1 MNNFEGIEYL
11 RMKLRQKQGRVRTRY
26 DYYEMKEQKNLRSV
40 VIPPQL
46 KYSYPSTLGWCTK
59 AVDFLA
65 DRLVVKGFED
75 DNFNMQS
82 VYNLN
87 NPDVLFD
94 SAILS
99 ALIASCSFISISAD
113 ADGFPRLEVID
124 AYNATGIVDQ
134 ITGML
139 KEGYAVLQRDKDGNP
154 VIEAY
159 YAPNYTEFY
168 YAGVAGVQ
176 RIANPAP
183 YPLLVPII
191 NRPDAVRPFGHSR
204 ISRAC
209 MDIQDKARGTI
220 TRAEITSEFYSFPQ
234 KYILGLQ
241 EGDEFDTVRASISSF
256 LTLYEADGDTRPTVG
271 QFQQSSTEPFMNQMR
286 QFASLFCG
294 ETGLSMDDIGFV
306 SQNPSSA
313 EAIRASHESLR
324 NTARRAQR
332 DFGVGFVNAGYLAA
346 CLRDDMPYKR
356 TEVYQT
362 GVVWQPII
370 EPDAHSMSQVG
381 DAAIKINQA
390 IPDYFGKDNLEQLI
404 GVKAN
409 D

>member
-1 MNNFEGIEYL
+1 MNNLEGIAYL
-11 RMKLRQKQGRVRTRY
+11 RMKLSQKQGRVRTRY
-26 DYYEMKEQKNLRSV
+26 DYYEMKEHKQLRSV

-65 DRLVVKGFED
+65 DRLVVKGFEN
-75 DNFNMQS
+75 DNFNMQQI
-82 VYNLN
+82 YNLN

-94 SAILS
+94 SAVLS

-124 AYNATGIVDQ
+124 AYNATGIIDP

-139 KEGYAVLQRDKDGNP
+139 KEGYAVLQRDKVGQP

-159 YAPNYTEFY
+159 YTPNYTDY
-168 YAGVAGVQ
+168 YYTGVDKPQ

-332 DFGVGFVNAGYLAA
+332 DFGSGFVNAGYLAA
-346 CLRDDMPYKR
+346 CMRDDMPYKR

-362 GVVWQPII
+362 SVVWQPII
-370 EPDAHSMSQVG
+370 EPDTASMSQVG

-390 IPDYFGKDNLEQLI
+390 IPGYFGRNNLEQLI
-404 GVKAN
+404 GVKG
-409 D
+409 DD

>member
-1 MNNFEGIEYL
+1 MNNLEGIAYL

-26 DYYEMKEQKNLRSV
+26 DYYEMKEQKQLRSV

-65 DRLVVKGFED
+65 DRLVVKGFD
-75 DNFNMQS
+75 NDNFNMQQI
-82 VYNLN
+82 YNLN

-124 AYNATGIVDQ
+124 AYNATGIIDP

-139 KEGYAVLQRDKDGNP
+139 KEGYAVLQRDKEGNP

-168 YAGVAGVQ
+168 YAGVDSVQ

-256 LTLYEADGDTRPTVG
+256 LTLYEADGDSRPTVG

-332 DFGVGFVNAGYLAA
+332 DFGSGFVNAGYLAA
-346 CLRDDMPYKR
+346 CIRDDMPYKR

-362 GVVWQPII
+362 SVVWQPII
-370 EPDAHSMSQVG
+370 EPDAASMSQVG

-390 IPDYFGKDNLEQLI
+390 IPDYFGRNNLEQLI
-404 GVKAN
+404 GVRA
-409 D
+409 DD